1 MSGKE
6 PKSEIWNTEMFP
18 IERREEPAQTSGGP
32 AKTGGRV
39 RPPRGGDRVPDSP
52 TRKTPLDALTDSFL
66 VDLVEE
72 GAKREARNRET
83 PAAEES
89 DRAAPGFTKNAMTVL
104 ERRYLRKDEKGR
116 VIETPDDMFRRVA
129 SDIAS
134 VEAGYGGEAA
144 VRRTEEEFF
153 EMMRSLEFL
162 PNSPT
167 LMNAGRELQQ
177 LSACFVLPV
186 GDSME
191 SIFDTVKNTAL
202 IHKSGGGTGFSFSRL
217 RPKNDIV
224 RSTKGVS
231 SGPVSFMTVFDAA
244 TEAIK
249 QGGTRRGANMGILRY
264 DHPDIVEFIRCK
276 EENSRLNNFNISVGV
291 THEFMDAARNNE
303 SYELLNPRTK
313 DVVGTLNAREV
324 FDLIVEM
331 GHKNGEPGIVFLD
344 RVNADN
350 PTPHLGEIESTNPCG
365 EQPLLPYESCNL
377 GSINL
382 ARMVIDGDI
391 DFGRLRR
398 RVHQAIHFLDNVIER
413 NRYPLSD
420 IERMTKGNR
429 KIGLGVMGFAD
440 LLIRMGIP
448 YNSEEALETGGRIMH
463 FITTEARK
471 ASAALADE
479 RGEFLNFEGS
489 RYDAPGGPRLRNATC
504 TTIAPTGTISII
516 AGCSSGIE
524 PLFAVSYVRNVLDKD
539 ELVEV
544 HPLFEQTAREEG
556 FYSDG
561 LMRRIAE
568 EGALVGIKEVP
579 EAVGKRFVTAH
590 EICPEWHIRMQ
601 AVFQKYSDNAVS
613 KTVNF
618 PREASRAD
626 VAKVYMLADEVG
638 CKGVTVYRDGSREE
652 QVLSV
657 GAMQRPESETRR
669 KPRSRPVTTR
679 GVTVK
684 METGCGQ
691 LYVTINEDQHGLCEV
706 FSQMG
711 KAGGCAS
718 SQSEA
723 IARLVSLSLRSG
735 VDTEDILRQI
745 SGIRCPSPVLT
756 KDGPVLS
763 CPDAIAKA
771 IRNRLDQISRE
782 GHRGQRFAAWEDGEE
797 FREQMG
803 TVVGMCPDCGFV
815 LTHEE
820 GCATCR
826 ICGYSRCG

>member
-1 MSGKE
+1 
-6 PKSEIWNTEMFP
+6 
-18 IERREEPAQTSGGP
+18 
-32 AKTGGRV
+32 
-39 RPPRGGDRVPDSP
+39 
-52 TRKTPLDALTDSFL
+52 
-66 VDLVEE
+66 
-72 GAKREARNRET
+72 
-83 PAAEES
+83 
-89 DRAAPGFTKNAMTVL
+89 
-104 ERRYLRKDEKGR
+104 
-116 VIETPDDMFRRVA
+116 
-129 SDIAS
+129 
-134 VEAGYGGEAA
+134 
-144 VRRTEEEFF
+144 
-153 EMMRSLEFL
+153 
-162 PNSPT
+162 
-167 LMNAGRELQQ
+167 
-177 LSACFVLPV
+177 
-186 GDSME
+186 
-191 SIFDTVKNTAL
+191 
-202 IHKSGGGTGFSFSRL
+202 
-217 RPKNDIV
+217 
-224 RSTKGVS
+224 VS

-249 QGGTRRGANMGILRY
+249 QGGTRRGANMGILRH
-264 DHPDIVEFIRCK
+264 DHPDIKDFIRCK
-276 EENSRLNNFNISVGV
+276 EDNTRLNNFNISVGV
-291 THEFMDAARNNE
+291 THEFMEAVRN
-303 SYELLNPRTK
+303 SGTYELKNPRTGDPAGSLK
-313 DVVGTLNAREV
+313 AREV

-331 GHKNGEPGIVFLD
+331 SHRNGEPGIVFLD

-350 PTPHLGEIESTNPCG
+350 PTPRLGEIESTNPCG

-382 ARMVIDGDI
+382 SRMVRDGEV
-391 DFGRLRR
+391 DFPHLRR
-398 RVHQAIHFLDNVIER
+398 RVHQAVRFLDNVIER
-413 NRYPLSD
+413 NRYPLPE

-440 LLIRMGIP
+440 LLIHLRVP
-448 YNSEEALETGGRIMH
+448 YNSEKALEIGGNLMQ
-463 FITTEARK
+463 FIASEARM
-471 ASAALADE
+471 ASARLARE
-479 RGEFLNFEGS
+479 RGAFPNFEGS
-489 RYDAPGGPRLRNATC
+489 RYDVPGGVRVRNATC

-544 HPLFEQTAREEG
+544 NPLFERVAREEG
-556 FYSDG
+556 LYSEA

-568 EGALVGIKEVP
+568 EGSPSRVHEVP
-579 EAVGKRFVTAH
+579 RHIAEVFSTAH
-590 EICPEWHIRMQ
+590 EISPEWHVRMQ
-601 AVFQKYSDNAVS
+601 AVFQKHSDNAVS

-618 PREASRAD
+618 CREASRAD
-626 VAKVYMLADEVG
+626 VARVFLLADELG

-652 QVLSV
+652 QVLNIGTV
-657 GAMQRPESETRR
+657 NRPAVETQR

-691 LYVTINEDQHGLCEV
+691 LYVTINEDQHGLCEI

-711 KAGGCAS
+711 KAGGCAA

-735 VDTEDILRQI
+735 VDTEAILRQI

-771 IRNRLDQISRE
+771 IRNRLDQLSRE
-782 GHRGQRFAAWEDGEE
+782 GNRGPQRFVPWEDEEE
-797 FREQMG
+797 FRESVG
-803 TVVGMCPDCGFV
+803 SVVGMCPDCGFV

-826 ICGYSRCG
+826 VCGYSRCG